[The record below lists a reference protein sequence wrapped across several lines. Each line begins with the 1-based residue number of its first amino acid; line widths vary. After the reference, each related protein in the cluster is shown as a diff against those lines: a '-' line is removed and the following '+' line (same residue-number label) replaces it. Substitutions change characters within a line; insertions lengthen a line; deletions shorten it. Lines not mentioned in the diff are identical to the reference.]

1 MRKYGKLFNVM
12 GWKFKFSAQGSN
24 LAPIVGNGTKMK
36 STFKTRKKQKQE
48 CILPGDNFHFD
59 GVSHL
64 GAKIVFK

>member
-1 MRKYGKLFNVM
+1 M
-12 GWKFKFSAQGSN
+12 GGKFKFSAQGSN
-24 LAPIVGNGTKMK
+24 LAPFVGNGTQIKIPSEINPPLK
-36 STFKTRKKQKQE
+36 LAKRKKQE